1 MSWTELKTN
10 NRILQQLLVKKEL
23 LNKVRFLERTWPL
36 RTHDMKMQLSG
47 KGYIARLREI

>member
-10 NRILQQLLVKKEL
+10 DWILQLLVKKEL
-23 LNKVRFLERTWPL
+23 LNKVRFLKRTWPL